1 MARKYFLL
9 PALVGGVL
17 FCAGV
22 GPRAQ
27 EIVAFPKDK
36 NNFYIEAVTNVA
48 LRKKPPNYG
57 YIFISN
63 RDEVIA
69 VINKGEKVKVRDK
82 KILKTFFGNDI
93 WVKVRRTEQEK
104 KIEGWSYFGSDSRS
118 PHFRL
123 VEEKKEEK
131 PEEE

>member
-1 MARKYFLL
+1 MARKQFLL
-9 PALVGGVL
+9 SALVGSVL
-17 FCAGV
+17 FYTGV
-22 GPRAQ
+22 GLRAQ

-36 NNFYIEAVTNVA
+36 NNFYIEAVTNVP

-82 KILKTFFGNDI
+82 KILKTFFGDDI

-104 KIEGWSYFGSDSRS
+104 KIEGWSYFGSEGLS